1 MSELKGKAKMV
12 RRVFR
17 CPYIH
22 IGAKK
27 IAEIADTGVLSEED
41 QIAYAAEFVRRW
53 NAFEDGGILEELV
66 KACEELVKAENCYA
80 SSSETLVKF
89 GSKIRACCVP
99 LAKAALAKAKPE

>member
-1 MSELKGKAKMV
+1 MV

-27 IAEIADTGVLSEED
+27 IAEIADTGVLSEEE

-53 NAFEDGGILEELV
+53 NAFEDGGIVDELV
-66 KACEELVKAENCYA
+66 VACEELYDIYKKKCTKQHIKFDRIAKMHR
-80 SSSETLVKF
+80 LVKQ
-89 GSKIRACCVP
+89 AT
-99 LAKAALAKAKPE
+99 AKAKPE

>member
-1 MSELKGKAKMV
+1 MNELKGKAKMV

-27 IAEIADTGVLSEED
+27 IAEIADTGVLSEEE

-53 NAFEDGGILEELV
+53 NAFEEDGLVEGLVEALGHYIDDEE
-66 KACEELVKAENCYA
+66 C
-80 SSSETLVKF
+80 SF
-89 GSKIRACCVP
+89 DHHGCCQTHGGDP
-99 LAKAALAKAKPE
+99 CTERNAKAALAKAKPE